1 MYRKTVEELQKD
13 QREKLVIDIRSEQ
26 DYIKETYPGAKHIF
40 WEEFMEHIGEIPKE
54 LPVYLFCYTGQRS
67 DEIAEDLSEQGYE
80 IYSIEGDTV
89 PICARN
95 WPIL

>member
-40 WEEFMEHIGEIPKE
+40 WEEFMEHIGEIPTFLSPEVHK
-54 LPVYLFCYTGQRS
+54 RS
-67 DEIAEDLSEQGYE
+67 MSPTY
-80 IYSIEGDTV
+80 
-89 PICARN
+89 P
-95 WPIL
+95 P

>member
-40 WEEFMEHIGEIPKE
+40 WEEFMDDIEKCDD
-54 LPVYLFCYTGQRS
+54 VYF
-67 DEIAEDLSEQGYE
+67 AENFTE
-80 IYSIEGDTV
+80 
-89 PICARN
+89 RN
-95 WPIL
+95 EEE

>member
-54 LPVYLFCYTGQRS
+54 LPVYLFCYTGQEAMKLRK
-67 DEIAEDLSEQGYE
+67 ICQNKGMRFTALRED
-80 IYSIEGDTV
+80 IV